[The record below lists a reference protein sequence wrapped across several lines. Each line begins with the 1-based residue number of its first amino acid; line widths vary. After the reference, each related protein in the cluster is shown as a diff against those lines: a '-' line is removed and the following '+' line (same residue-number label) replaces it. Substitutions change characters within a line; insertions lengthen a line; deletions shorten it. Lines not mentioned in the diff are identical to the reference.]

1 MSDDRELAVSE
12 ENEITKLVTKKVSEI
27 RPELQ
32 DNPYIEEAVRVLQ
45 VEGYRSAIGNIW
57 NAVVD
62 DLRNKIIH
70 RSLPLFNK
78 EMKSTIGR
86 ECNTYDDF
94 QNHVNDDNLITGAY
108 KIGVIGWEA
117 QKVLKHSKE
126 TRHIFDG
133 HPRSSN
139 PSLIK
144 VLGMLEDCIKYVLKE
159 EYPLEII
166 NIDEY
171 IELMD
176 SSDYD
181 RNSMAIENSLGDLP
195 DIYKD
200 EMIHRF
206 LTSYVDAN
214 CSTVLRSSIEFCAP
228 ILWKV
233 LTKST
238 KNKVVKRVDAEIG
251 RGNSTNIEYAFQFV
265 EIVNAQSLLSL
276 LSRKYKIEPLI
287 KELEENVDNWEVE
300 NRCVKELSRYSS
312 IIPSEL
318 LNRYVNALT
327 QTYVGTIGHS
337 LQFSR
342 TDFYADGAA
351 LYIPDMFQYF
361 DDSACDSFLE
371 SIRNNRTLRS
381 RIEHPRKMRRLRSL
395 GNVLIDRVSQNYH
408 DKKILEALVDEEKEE
423 DFIKMVKK
431 KTT

>member
-1 MSDDRELAVSE
+1 MSDEKELAISE
-12 ENEITKLVTKKVSEI
+12 ENDITQLMSRKVSEL

-32 DNPYIEEAVRVLQ
+32 DNPYIEKAVRVLQ

-70 RSLPLFNK
+70 RSLSLFNK
-78 EMKSTIGR
+78 EMKIAIGR
-86 ECNTYDDF
+86 EFNTYDDF
-94 QNHVNDDNLITGAY
+94 QNYVNDDNLITGAY

-133 HPRSSN
+133 HPKSST

-144 VLGMLEDCIKYVLKE
+144 VLGMLENCIKYILKE

-171 IELMD
+171 IELVD

-181 RNSMAIENSLGDLP
+181 RNSMEIENSLGDLP
-195 DIYKD
+195 DVYKD
-200 EMIHRF
+200 EMIHSF

-214 CSTVLRSSIEFCAP
+214 CSTVLRSNIEFCAP

-238 KNKVVKRVDAEIG
+238 KNKVVKRVDTEIG

-265 EIVNAQSLLSL
+265 EIINAQSLLSL
-276 LSRKYKIEPLI
+276 IARKYKIEPLV
-287 KELEENVDNWEVE
+287 KELEENVDNWDVE

-318 LNRYVNALT
+318 LDRYVNTLT
-327 QTYVGTIGHS
+327 QTYVCRIGHS
-337 LQFSR
+337 MQFSR
-342 TDFYADGAA
+342 TDFYSDGAA
-351 LYIPDMFQYF
+351 VLYIPDMFQYF
-361 DDSACDSFLE
+361 DDSACDSFLKTL
-371 SIRNNRTLRS
+371 RKNRTLRS
-381 RIEHPRKMRRLRSL
+381 RIEHSRKMRRLRPL
-395 GNVLIDRVSQNYH
+395 GNILTDRVSKNYH
-408 DKKILEALVDEEKEE
+408 DKKILEALVDEGKEE
-423 DFIKMVKK
+423 DFI
-431 KTT
+431 